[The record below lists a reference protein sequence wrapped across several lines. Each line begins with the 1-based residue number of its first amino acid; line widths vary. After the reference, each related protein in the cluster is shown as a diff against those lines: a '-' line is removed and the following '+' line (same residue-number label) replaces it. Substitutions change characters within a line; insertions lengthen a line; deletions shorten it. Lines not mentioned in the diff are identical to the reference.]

1 MSRVRRFAVWLLD
14 AVLLYAPEHCQQW
27 ASAMLRELDFI
38 EGDWAALWW
47 ALGSVAAIFRHCGRE
62 LVRTGFRRK
71 EETGMKETGKNVGW
85 VFLGVVM
92 AALLVVCAAGLFH
105 LTAYFF
111 PPLMQGVP
119 WPAWL
124 VVFLL
129 PEVLFVVGAVRFWR
143 KRKPMAVGI
152 LLAAVIFATHFVMHI
167 VSHFNRG

>member
-1 MSRVRRFAVWLLD
+1 MSRVRGFAAWLLGLVLRFA
-14 AVLLYAPEHCQQW
+14 PRHCEQW

-38 EGDWAALWW
+38 EGDWAALFW

-62 LVRTGFRRK
+62 LVLIGLGRR
-71 EETGMKETGKNVGW
+71 EDAGMKETGKNVGW

-92 AALLVVCAAGLFH
+92 AVLLVVCAMGLFS
-105 LTAYFF
+105 LAAYFY
-111 PPLMQGVP
+111 PPMQQSVP
-119 WPAWL
+119 WPTWL

-129 PEVLFVVGAVRFWR
+129 PETLFVVGTVRLWR

-167 VSHFNRG
+167 VSHFNG